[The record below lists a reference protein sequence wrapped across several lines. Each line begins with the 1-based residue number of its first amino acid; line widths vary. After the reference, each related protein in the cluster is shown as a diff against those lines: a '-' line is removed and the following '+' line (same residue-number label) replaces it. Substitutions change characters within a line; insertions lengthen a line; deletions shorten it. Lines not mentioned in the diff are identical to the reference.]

1 MITMELDAKAI
12 GRRLRELRGVFRTQ
26 QEVADETGITK
37 QSLSYYENGQ
47 RIPTPAIAVRL
58 AKAYGTTT
66 DYIFLGK
73 N

>member
-1 MITMELDAKAI
+1 MITLKLDAEAI
-12 GRRLRELRGVFRTQ
+12 GRRLRELRGVFRSQ
-26 QEVADETGITK
+26 VDVSKETGISVA
-37 QSLSYYENGQ
+37 SLSLYETGQ
-47 RIPTPAIAVRL
+47 RIPGGESAARL